1 MFDIEDYEIA
11 LSTMDYYMKTQYP
24 ITVNHFLLTHQGNN
38 RRLHSAEKRN
48 QGNI

>member
-1 MFDIEDYEIA
+1 MFDIEDYKTA
-11 LSTMDYYMKTQYP
+11 LSTMNYNMKTQYP
-24 ITVNHFLLTHQGNN
+24 IIVNHFLLTHPGNN